1 MRDESVMFSVFQ
13 GYDDQQSTVRK
24 SAVFCL
30 VAIYLKV
37 GEGIWNHLTKL
48 NYSKVSIEAVEKCAP
63 SSAMVQSVSELGE
76 NMFPSQMLQI
86 LIKIPLNTDL
96 P

>member
-1 MRDESVMFSVFQ
+1 M
-13 GYDDQQSTVRK
+13 
-24 SAVFCL
+24 
-30 VAIYLKV
+30 
-37 GEGIWNHLTKL
+37 
-48 NYSKVSIEAVEKCAP
+48 EAVEKCAP